1 VADLYYSAEGSY
13 RAVARQ
19 LGIRANTA
27 LKITNQLGANCK
39 SFIQVARELRPQWSG
54 SLLVDGKT
62 ISVGKRKYAL
72 LLTAD
77 AKTQDIP
84 YANLFESENL
94 ENYFSLLEAVRDKLS
109 YPMKGITV
117 DGDSGL
123 VSATQAAFPGV
134 PLQLCV
140 RHLDEFHV
148 YYFNYRHEGPAK
160 GVVRFLELTH
170 RLLYA
175 KSLGHLKH
183 LIQEYL
189 TCRDDLIEAG
199 LGQEIKNFERKFDYL
214 WTHLKH
220 PGMPRTT
227 NIIESIIHQ
236 LSRKIDRT
244 DGFRSAETA
253 WNSLKLLIMKYRFHT
268 FTCSRIKGHNGHSPL
283 SLAKAKTSNIHWVTF
298 SQKKHH

>member
-1 VADLYYSAEGSY
+1 
-13 RAVARQ
+13 

-27 LKITNQLGANCK
+27 FKITNQLGGNCK
-39 SFIQVARELRPQWSG
+39 SFVQVAGELQPQWSG
-54 SLLVDGKT
+54 FLLVDGKT
-62 ISVGKRKYAL
+62 IYVGKRKYHL

-84 YANLFESENL
+84 CANLCESEDL
-94 ENYFSLLEAVRDKLS
+94 ENYSSLLEVVRDELS
-109 YPMKGITV
+109 YPTKGITV
-117 DGDSGL
+117 DGDPGL
-123 VSATQAAFPGV
+123 VSATRAAFPDA

-148 YYFNYRHEGPAK
+148 YYFKYLYEGPVK
-160 GVVRFLELTH
+160 GVARFLELTH

-189 TCRDDLIEAG
+189 ACREDLIEAG
-199 LGQEIKNFERKFDYL
+199 LVKEIKNFERKFDHL

-227 NIIESIIHQ
+227 NIIESIIRQ

-244 DGFRSAETA
+244 DGFRSPETA
-253 WNSLKLLIMKYRFHT
+253 WNSLQLLIMKYRFHT
-268 FTCSRIKGHNGHSPL
+268 FTCSRIKGYNGHSPL
-283 SLAKAKTSNIHWVTF
+283 SLAKAKTKSIDWVTF

>member
-1 VADLYYSAEGSY
+1 M
-13 RAVARQ
+13 ARQ
-19 LGIRANTA
+19 LGIGANTA
-27 LKITNQLGANCK
+27 FKITNQLGANCK
-39 SFIQVARELRPQWSG
+39 SFVQVARELRPQWSG
-54 SLLVDGKT
+54 FLLVDGKT
-62 ISVGKRKYAL
+62 ICIGKRKYAL

-84 YANLFESENL
+84 CANLFDSENL
-94 ENYFSLLEAVRDKLS
+94 ENYFSLLRAVRDELS
-109 YPMKGITV
+109 YPVKGITV
-117 DGDSGL
+117 DGDPGL
-123 VSATQAAFPGV
+123 LSATQAAFPGA

-148 YYFNYRHEGPAK
+148 YYFNYLYKGPVK
-160 GVVRFLELTH
+160 GMARFLDLTH

-175 KSLGHLKH
+175 KSLRHLKH

-189 TCRDDLIEAG
+189 TCREDLIEAG
-199 LGQEIKNFERKFDYL
+199 LFKEIKNFERKFDHL

-244 DGFRSAETA
+244 DGFCSAETA
-253 WNSLKLLIMKYRFHT
+253 WNSLQLLIMKYRFHT

-283 SLAKAKTSNIHWVTF
+283 SLAKAKTSSIDWVTF

>member
-1 VADLYYSAEGSY
+1 VADLYYSAGGSY
-13 RAVARQ
+13 RTVARQ

-27 LKITNQLGANCK
+27 FKITDQLGANCK
-39 SFIQVARELRPQWSG
+39 SFLRVARELRPQWSG
-54 SLLVDGKT
+54 FLLVDGKA
-62 ISVGKRKYAL
+62 ISIGKRKYAL

-77 AKTQDIP
+77 AQTQDIP
-84 YANLFESENL
+84 CAQLCESENL
-94 ENYFSLLEAVRDKLS
+94 ENYFSLLETVRDALS
-109 YPMKGITV
+109 YPMKGLTV
-117 DGDSGL
+117 DGGSGL
-123 VSATQAAFPGV
+123 VSAARAVFPGT

-140 RHLDEFHV
+140 RHLDEFHG
-148 YYFNYRHEGPAK
+148 YYFHYRYK
-160 GVVRFLELTH
+160 GSVKAVARFLELTH

-189 TCRDDLIEAG
+189 VCRDDFIEAG
-199 LGQEIKNFERKFDYL
+199 LDQEIKNFERKFDYL

-227 NIIESIIHQ
+227 NIIESIIRQ
-236 LSRKIDRT
+236 LSRKIDRI
-244 DGFRSAETA
+244 DGFHSAETA

-283 SLAKAKTSNIHWVTF
+283 SLAKAKTSSTDWITF